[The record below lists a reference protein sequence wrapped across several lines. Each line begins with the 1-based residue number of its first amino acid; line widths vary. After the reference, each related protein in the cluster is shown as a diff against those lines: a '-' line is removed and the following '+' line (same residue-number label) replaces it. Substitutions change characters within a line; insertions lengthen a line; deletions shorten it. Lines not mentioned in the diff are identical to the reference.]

1 METRSFNYHSL
12 FEVHVGEPR
21 VTKYIRGAR
30 AYFRVEWS
38 PLLPVSR
45 WEINAAVPSVSGI
58 WELYHLVNARVP
70 RILKLGRA
78 WYGGLRNEIR
88 AESDPTLPQNTK
100 VRDVLEGG
108 DCYYRYTICENS
120 GDLTDLY
127 SVLVTHRRVEQPQI
141 LPTGRYRE
149 VRIQEPD
156 IMEIRRARRPL
167 ETKRTST
174 EMGKRVPN
182 MFDVLEEMRRL
193 NGDERNAGTGGST
206 ET

>member
-1 METRSFNYHSL
+1 MAD
-12 FEVHVGEPR
+12 EPR
-21 VTKYIRGAR
+21 VVKIVRRDR
-30 AYFRVEWS
+30 AYFRIVWS

-70 RILKLGRA
+70 RIIKLGRA

-88 AESDPTLPQNTK
+88 AESDPTLPQNSSIK
-100 VRDVLEGG
+100 SVLEEG
-108 DCYYRYTICENS
+108 DCYYRYTICETS

-127 SVLVTHRRVEQPQI
+127 SVLVTHRRVTQPHV

-156 IMEIRRARRPL
+156 VMEIRRVRRPH
-167 ETKRTST
+167 EAST
-174 EMGKRVPN
+174 GSTHMGNRVPN
-182 MFDVLEEMRRL
+182 MFDVVEELRRL
-193 NGDERNAGTGGST
+193 EAEGNDDEGEEER
-206 ET
+206 ER

>member
-1 METRSFNYHSL
+1 MAD
-12 FEVHVGEPR
+12 EPR
-21 VTKYIRGAR
+21 VVKIVRRDR
-30 AYFRVEWS
+30 AYFRIIWS

-58 WELYHLVNARVP
+58 WELYHLVHSRVP
-70 RILKLGRA
+70 RIIKLGRA

-88 AESDPTLPQNTK
+88 AESDPTLPQNTSI
-100 VRDVLEGG
+100 RSVLEGG
-108 DCYYRYTICENS
+108 DCYYRYTICETA

-127 SVLVTHRRVEQPQI
+127 SVLITHRRVTQSDV

-156 IMEIRRARRPL
+156 VMEIRRVRRPH
-167 ETKRTST
+167 EERAEST

-182 MFDVLEEMRRL
+182 MFDVVEELRRL
-193 NGDERNAGTGGST
+193 EAEAGDAEGEER
-206 ET
+206 EP